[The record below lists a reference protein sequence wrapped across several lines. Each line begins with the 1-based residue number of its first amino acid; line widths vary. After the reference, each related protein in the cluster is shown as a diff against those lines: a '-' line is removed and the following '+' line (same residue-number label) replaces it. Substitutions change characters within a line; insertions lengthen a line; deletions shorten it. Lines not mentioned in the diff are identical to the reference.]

1 MLALIPLFP
10 VVGFLVNSMLGR
22 RLPKSVSGGLASLAM
37 VASFLVSAMTV
48 WQIAGLEPAQRVV
61 EQTL

>member
-10 VVGFLVNSMLGR
+10 FVGFLVNATMGK

-37 VASFLVSAMTV
+37 LASFAVSLVTV
-48 WQIAGLEPAQRVV
+48 WQLAGMSPEARAI
-61 EQTL
+61 